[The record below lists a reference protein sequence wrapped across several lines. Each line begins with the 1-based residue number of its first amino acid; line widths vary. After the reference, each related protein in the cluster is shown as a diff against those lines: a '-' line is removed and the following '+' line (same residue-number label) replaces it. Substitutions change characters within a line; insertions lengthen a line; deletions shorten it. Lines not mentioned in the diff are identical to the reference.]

1 MAVYVTQAATAY
13 RLELP
18 DDGVYAEQITR
29 WWGSMTLGALGGWVF
44 LSKKSIPGVFEAQG
58 FF

>member
-18 DDGVYAEQITR
+18 DGGVYAEQIAR
-29 WWGSMTLGALGGWVF
+29 
-44 LSKKSIPGVFEAQG
+44 
-58 FF
+58 